1 MSFLKLV
8 YEKQKIPV
16 GVTPKDYFERL
27 DGEHSQLFDSCGSGG
42 YSYIAYDPFLSVWSM
57 KGVAQMRKKKDFF
70 HFKKSAVGQI
80 IDTSS
85 GDALLDLFNMF
96 ELKDDAPVPFPGGA
110 AGFLSYDYGC
120 RFVGVEQEVYDDLHL
135 PDYQFNFYDKVIV
148 FDHDEDLIYLLAVAE
163 TDMSAQR
170 KVEEIKVDL
179 RSDMGFRRAG
189 EIGEIESNINET
201 DYIDKV
207 LQIKELLKQGQTYQ
221 VNFSQRFKAD
231 CSLDGWSVYKKL
243 SALNPSSFSCYQNFP
258 DYQIIS
264 SSPELLIRKR
274 GDVLETWPIKGTVKR
289 GKNEQED
296 QKLAEELIKSKKD
309 NAELSMIVD
318 LERNDLGKVC
328 EVGTVKVDSHR
339 EIHKYSHVIHTV
351 SRVSG
356 ILDNKKN
363 IFDALKAIFPS
374 GSITGCPKKRT
385 MEIIDRFEDYK
396 RGVYTGA
403 AGFIGFNGSA
413 DFNILIRT
421 MLLKDR
427 EIFFNAGGGIVIDS
441 DPKKEY
447 DESVMKAQ
455 ALIDTLKK

>member
-1 MSFLKLV
+1 M
-8 YEKQKIPV
+8 PA
-16 GVTPKDYFERL
+16 GVTPRDYFERL
-27 DGEHSQLFDSCGSGG
+27 DGGHSQLFDSCGSDR
-42 YSYIAYDPFLSVWSM
+42 YSYIAYDPFLLVWSM
-57 KGVAQMRKKKDFF
+57 DGVAQMQKKKDFF
-70 HFKKSAVGQI
+70 HLKKSAVGQI
-80 IDTSS
+80 VDTSS
-85 GDALLDLFNMF
+85 GNALVDLFNMF
-96 ELKDDAPVPFPGGA
+96 ILKDDSPVPFSGGA

-120 RFVGVEQEVYDDLHL
+120 RFVGVKQEVYDDLHL
-135 PDYQFNFYDKVIV
+135 SDYQFNFYDKVIA
-148 FDHDEDLIYLLAVAE
+148 FDHDQNVNYFIGIAE
-163 TDMSAQR
+163 TDMSAKR
-170 KVEEIKVDL
+170 KVEEIKTDL
-179 RSDMGFRRAG
+179 RSDKGLTRVG
-189 EIGEIESNINET
+189 EIGDIESNISET
-201 DYIDKV
+201 DYVDKV
-207 LQIKELLKQGQTYQ
+207 LRIKELLKQGETYQ

-231 CSLDGWSVYKKL
+231 CSLKGWSVYKNL
-243 SALNPSSFSCYQNFP
+243 SALNPSPFSCYQNFP

-264 SSPELLIRKR
+264 SSPELLFRKR
-274 GDVLETWPIKGTVKR
+274 GELIETWPIKGTVKR
-289 GKNEQED
+289 GKSERED
-296 QKLAEELIKSKKD
+296 QKLAEELLKSKKD
-309 NAELSMIVD
+309 DAELSMIVD
-318 LERNDLGKVC
+318 LERNDLGRVC
-328 EVGTVKVDSHR
+328 ETGSVKVDSHR

-356 ILDNKKN
+356 VLDSKKN
-363 IFDALKAIFPS
+363 VFDALSVVFPS

-403 AGFIGFNGSA
+403 AGFIGFNGDA

>member
-1 MSFLKLV
+1 M
-8 YEKQKIPV
+8 
-16 GVTPKDYFERL
+16 GVSPRDYFERL
-27 DGEHSQLFDSCGSGG
+27 DAEHNQLFDSGGSGR
-42 YSYIAYDPFLSVWSM
+42 YSYIVYDPFLLVWSVN
-57 KGVAQMRKKKDFF
+57 GVAQMQKKKDFF
-70 HFKKSAVGQI
+70 HLKKSAVGQI
-80 IDTSS
+80 VETSS
-85 GDALLDLFNMF
+85 GNALLDLFNVF
-96 ELKDDAPVPFPGGA
+96 ELKDDSPVPFAGGA

-120 RFVGVEQEVYDDLHL
+120 RFVGVEQEVYDDLNL
-135 PDYQFNFYDKVIV
+135 PDYQFNFYDKVIA
-148 FDHDEDLIYLLAVAE
+148 FDHDENAIYYIGIAE

-170 KVEEIKVDL
+170 KVEEIKQDL
-179 RSDMGFRRAG
+179 NSGTGFHRVG
-189 EIGEIESNINET
+189 EIGEIESNISES
-201 DYIDKV
+201 DYIEKV
-207 LQIKELLKQGQTYQ
+207 LKIKELLKQGETYQ

-243 SALNPSSFSCYQNFP
+243 AALNPSPFSCYQNFP

-264 SSPELLIRKR
+264 SSPELLLRKR
-274 GDVLETWPIKGTVKR
+274 GDKLETWPIKGTVKR
-289 GKNEQED
+289 GKSEAED
-296 QKLAEELIKSKKD
+296 QTLAEELIKSKKD

-328 EVGTVKVDSHR
+328 EIGTVKVDSHR

-363 IFDALKAIFPS
+363 IFDSLRAVFPS

-403 AGFIGFNGSA
+403 AGYIGFNGDA

-455 ALIDTLKK
+455 ALIDTLKN